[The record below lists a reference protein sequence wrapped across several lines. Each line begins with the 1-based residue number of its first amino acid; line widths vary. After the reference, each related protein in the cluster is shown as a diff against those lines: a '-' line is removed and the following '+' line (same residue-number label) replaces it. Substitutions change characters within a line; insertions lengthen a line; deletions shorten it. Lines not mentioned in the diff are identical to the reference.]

1 MDGDDINGAYKI
13 SLDVCMSYY
22 IVMNEVKRFI
32 KEWAKG
38 WGQNRLCWQTWGHG
52 DSRLKDGCFWPSVK
66 SALC

>member
-1 MDGDDINGAYKI
+1 MIFWPWRRLHHARERTKMDGDDINGAYKI

-38 WGQNRLCWQTWGHG
+38 WG
-52 DSRLKDGCFWPSVK
+52 
-66 SALC
+66 